1 MIIFDEFF
9 YVFVGYRK
17 VWNDKALCLKGFDVT
32 CKNFAD
38 HVKVVLNQL
47 SYEPIKTKS
56 LSPAAYLSNAFE
68 LLKAVLH

>member
-1 MIIFDEFF
+1 
-9 YVFVGYRK
+9 VT
-17 VWNDKALCLKGFDVT
+17 DK
-32 CKNFAD
+32 NIAD
-38 HVKVVLNQL
+38 YVKVVLNQL